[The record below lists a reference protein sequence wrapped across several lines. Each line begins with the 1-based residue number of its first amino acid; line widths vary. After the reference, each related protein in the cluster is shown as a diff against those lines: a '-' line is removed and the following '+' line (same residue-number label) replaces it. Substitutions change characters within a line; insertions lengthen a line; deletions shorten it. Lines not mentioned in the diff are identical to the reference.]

1 MEGRAVNGT
10 GPGYAA
16 VPAAALRP
24 GARIETWLWIAQRA
38 SAVLLALCVLVHLV
52 TIIYAVRHGLS
63 GEAILART
71 RGNTLGLAFYALY
84 VLAIAVHAPLGLRTI
99 CQEWLG
105 WRSAALDWFMSAIA
119 LALFAFGLRAGWAV
133 FAAPA

>member
-1 MEGRAVNGT
+1 MSGAGQD
-10 GPGYAA
+10 YAA
-16 VPAAALRP
+16 APLARSNA
-24 GARIETWLWIAQRA
+24 GARFETWLWIAQRA
-38 SAVLLALCVLVHLV
+38 SAALLALCVLVHLI

-71 RGNTLGLAFYALY
+71 RGNGAGLAFYVLY
-84 VLAIAVHAPLGLRTI
+84 VLAIAVHAPIGLRSL

-105 WRSAALDWFMSAIA
+105 WRSGSLNWFIAALA

-133 FAAPA
+133 FAGPV

>member
-1 MEGRAVNGT
+1 MNGA

-16 VPAAALRP
+16 VPAASSRP
-24 GARIETWLWIAQRA
+24 GAKSETWLWIAQRA
-38 SAVLLALCVLVHLV
+38 SAALLALCVLVHLA
-52 TIIYAVRHGLS
+52 TIIYAVRHGLT

-84 VLAIAVHAPLGLRTI
+84 VLAIAVHAPIGLRTL

-105 WRSAALDWFMSAIA
+105 WRSASLNWFMGAIA

-133 FAAPA
+133 FVAPV